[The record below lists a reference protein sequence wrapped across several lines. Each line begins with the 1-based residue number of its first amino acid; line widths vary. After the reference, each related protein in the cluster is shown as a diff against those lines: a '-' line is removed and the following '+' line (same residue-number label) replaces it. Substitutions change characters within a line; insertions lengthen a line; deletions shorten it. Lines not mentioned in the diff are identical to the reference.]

1 MKKTIVIIFVFATL
15 FIPTLNTIIA
25 HDEKISIFGPDLQ
38 IGIFGASIAGG
49 LKRAGFV
56 IYNSG
61 NESILDINWIY
72 SIKSIT
78 HDDINYSYFDELE
91 LLENNSAY
99 LFSTP
104 DVNGFGLVTLLLNV
118 SSLNAGNKTISIK
131 GFQIGPYTISRPWIL
146 AWIDI

>member
-1 MKKTIVIIFVFATL
+1 MKKTILIIFAFMTL
-15 FIPTLNTIIA
+15 LIITSYTIIA
-25 HDEKISIFGPDLQ
+25 SEEKISIYGPELQ

-49 LKRAGFV
+49 LKRTGFV
-56 IYNSG
+56 IYNNG
-61 NESILDINWIY
+61 NESIIDINWIY

-78 HDDINYSYFDELE
+78 NDNINYSYFNELE

-104 DVNGFGLVTLLLNV
+104 DVNGFGLVTLSLNV
-118 SSLNAGNKTISIK
+118 SSSNAGNKTISIK
-131 GFQIGPYTISRPWIL
+131 GFQIGQYSISRPWIL

>member
-1 MKKTIVIIFVFATL
+1 MKKTILIIFAFMTL
-15 FIPTLNTIIA
+15 LIITSYTIIA
-25 HDEKISIFGPDLQ
+25 SEEKISIYGPELQ

-49 LKRAGFV
+49 LKRTGFV
-56 IYNSG
+56 IYNNG
-61 NESILDINWIY
+61 NESIIDINWIY

-78 HDDINYSYFDELE
+78 NDNINYSYFNELE

-104 DVNGFGLVTLLLNV
+104 DVNGFGLVTLSLNV
-118 SSLNAGNKTISIK
+118 SSSNAGNKTISIK
-131 GFQIGPYTISRPWIL
+131 GFQIGQYTISRPWIL